1 MGGINKAHSPGR
13 VPHVPPDFLWSLV
26 ALANFMRLSLLKA
39 AHAVMEWSRVQEI
52 RVAWAY
58 MGRKRWGAA
67 PSIVPTLRAN
77 GSWPERE
84 PWYMEYF
91 DSPACAMH
99 LKTVPETFSA
109 AAVCCKN
116 YFEQARCMVKQA
128 GKRGRPPT
136 PDQPGKMDIRT
147 VAQLAN
153 VSIAT
158 VSRTI
163 NRVSTVNPKMA
174 KRVWEA
180 IEKLDYFPN
189 TQARALVS
197 GRSRLLGLIV
207 SEITNPFFPELI
219 QGFEDIAVEHG
230 YEILISSTNYDPR
243 RMSLCIRRMLERRAE
258 GVAVMTFGVEKPLLE
273 QLAERKVPLVFVD
286 VGPERPGISLLRV
299 DYRHGIQQ
307 GVQHLAVMGHRDI
320 AFISGPKRLHSAQS
334 RLAAFTSSLEECGIA
349 PNPAWLVEGD
359 HTMEGGIEAMD
370 GLLKSRHLPTAVMC
384 SNDMTAIG
392 VLHKLY
398 RAGLRVP
405 DDLSVIGFDDI
416 RIAKVTIPP
425 LTTIQMSCF
434 ELARAAVTA
443 LRALVEEGGE
453 PKRSYKIN
461 THLVV
466 RESTGLP
473 KGTLRDLRKAQKSGK
488 RH

>member
-1 MGGINKAHSPGR
+1 MT
-13 VPHVPPDFLWSLV
+13 
-26 ALANFMRLSLLKA
+26 
-39 AHAVMEWSRVQEI
+39 
-52 RVAWAY
+52 
-58 MGRKRWGAA
+58 KR
-67 PSIVPTLRAN
+67 
-77 GSWPERE
+77 
-84 PWYMEYF
+84 
-91 DSPACAMH
+91 
-99 LKTVPETFSA
+99 
-109 AAVCCKN
+109 
-116 YFEQARCMVKQA
+116 A
-128 GKRGRPPT
+128 GKKAKPPT
-136 PDQPGKMDIRT
+136 AETPGKMDIRT

-189 TQARALVS
+189 TQARSLVS

-258 GVAVMTFGVEKPLLE
+258 GVAVMTFGVERPLLE

-286 VGPERPGISLLRV
+286 IGPERPGISLLRV
-299 DYRHGIQQ
+299 DYLHGIRQ
-307 GVQHLAVMGHRDI
+307 GVQHLAALGHRDI
-320 AFISGPKRLHSAQS
+320 AFISGPRRLHSAQS
-334 RLAAFTSSLEECGIA
+334 RLTAFSKSLEECGIVA
-349 PNPAWLVEGD
+349 DAERIVEGD

-370 GLLKSRHLPTAVMC
+370 FLLKSKQRPTAVMC

-416 RIAKVTIPP
+416 HIAQVTIPP

-443 LRALVEEGGE
+443 LRAHVEEGGE
-453 PKRSYKIN
+453 PKRNYKIP

-466 RESTGLP
+466 RESTGFP
-473 KGTLRDLRKAQKSGK
+473 PGTMLKLRKGGAGAKRSSAAARSAKSASAGTISQ
-488 RH
+488 